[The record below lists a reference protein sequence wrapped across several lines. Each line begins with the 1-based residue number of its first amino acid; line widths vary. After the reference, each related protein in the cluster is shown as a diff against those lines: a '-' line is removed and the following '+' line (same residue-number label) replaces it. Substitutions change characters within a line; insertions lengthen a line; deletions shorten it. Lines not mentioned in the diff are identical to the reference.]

1 MCAGSVQKQRY
12 RAREGACSDALY
24 KVEPRDK
31 AKLVAVLKSRG
42 MSDAD
47 VKKVRC
53 SYFRR
58 RCRHCIPD
66 PQTLVRREQQ
76 QRAADPEGGGCGGAR

>member
-1 MCAGSVQKQRY
+1 MCAGCVQKQRY

-47 VKKVRC
+47 VKNVR
-53 SYFRR
+53 
-58 RCRHCIPD
+58 
-66 PQTLVRREQQ
+66 
-76 QRAADPEGGGCGGAR
+76 